1 MSDTAR
7 EVAKMLLN
15 INAIK
20 LNVENPFTWAS
31 GWKSPIYCDNRL
43 SLSYPEVRK
52 FIKEKIVA
60 NINANFPGTESIAG
74 VATAGIPQGALVA
87 DALELPFVYVRSKP
101 KGHGMEN
108 MIEGK
113 ITPGQKVVVI
123 EDLIST
129 GGSSIKAVDAL
140 VDVGFEVLGM
150 LSIFTYGFAIANE
163 NFRAKD
169 LRLISLSNY
178 EQLIDA
184 ALTLNY
190 ISPAQVNHLKK
201 WRENPGEWR

>member
-1 MSDTAR
+1 
-7 EVAKMLLN
+7 
-15 INAIK
+15 
-20 LNVENPFTWAS
+20 
-31 GWKSPIYCDNRL
+31 
-43 SLSYPEVRK
+43 
-52 FIKEKIVA
+52 
-60 NINANFPGTESIAG
+60 
-74 VATAGIPQGALVA
+74 
-87 DALELPFVYVRSKP
+87 
-101 KGHGMEN
+101 MEN

-140 VDVGFEVLGM
+140 VDAGFEVLGM